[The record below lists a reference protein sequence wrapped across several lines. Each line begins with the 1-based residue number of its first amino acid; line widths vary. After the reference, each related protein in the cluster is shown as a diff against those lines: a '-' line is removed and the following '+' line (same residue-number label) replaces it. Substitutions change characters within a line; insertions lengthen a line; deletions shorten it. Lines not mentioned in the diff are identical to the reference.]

1 MSRTAM
7 RPWWL
12 VLVAC
17 GGGSAKPDAA
27 IDAGPR
33 CTATAPFGTPMPL
46 ASLDSNLDDQGA
58 RLTPDELTV
67 VFARGRTNG
76 TTDLYMATRASPTDA
91 FGTPELLGPINSV
104 NSELWPTLS
113 PNALLMLFDSNR
125 GTNTF
130 HVYITKRTA
139 TDQPFGPPAASVALA
154 DGDGEP
160 MLANAGTLYFSSS
173 TRTGLGAGD
182 IWRVDIDSTGAT
194 GTPAAVIGDI
204 NGSGDERAPAVTA
217 DERVMAFAR
226 GSDVYLASRSSP
238 ADGFGTASPIDGL
251 ADPMAHEAPT
261 WISPDGCHLYVQSD
275 GSGGSG
281 GLDLYMLSR
290 P

>member
-1 MSRTAM
+1 MAGRM
-7 RPWWL
+7 RRWVL

-17 GGGSAKPDAA
+17 GGGSKNPDAA

-33 CTATAPFGTPMPL
+33 CTATAPFGAPMPI
-46 ASLDSNLDDQGA
+46 ASLNSDLDDQGA

-67 VFARGRTNG
+67 VFARSRSNG
-76 TTDLYMATRASPTDA
+76 TSDLYLATRAAVTDP
-91 FGTPELLGPINSV
+91 FGTPSLLGTVNSV
-104 NSELWPTLS
+104 NSEQWPTLS

-125 GTNTF
+125 GTNMF
-130 HVYITKRTA
+130 HVYLTKRSDTA
-139 TDQPFGPPAASVALA
+139 SPFGPPMASVALA
-154 DGDGEP
+154 DGDAEP
-160 MLANAGTLYFSSS
+160 FLANAGALYFSSS
-173 TRTGLGAGD
+173 TRTGLGGGD

-194 GTPAAVIGDI
+194 GTPAAVIGDV

-217 DERVMAFAR
+217 DERVMAFSR

-238 ADGFGTASPIDGL
+238 SDGFGTASPVDGL
-251 ADPMAHEAPT
+251 ADPAVREAPT

-275 GSGGSG
+275 AGGGSG
-281 GLDLYMLSR
+281 GLDLYMAAR